1 MTHTAAADD
10 VHSFRRPLFIIIH
23 YFISVVLVVVRVF
36 LVSVNEKKSLQKGAE
51 TKFGSAFSPYC
62 NKKKKSQKSKPYDY

>member
-36 LVSVNEKKSLQKGAE
+36 LVSVNEKKNQCKGE
-51 TKFGSAFSPYC
+51 LKRNLLLLSPHTAI
-62 NKKKKSQKSKPYDY
+62 KKGKKSKP